1 MTEVEVFQLHGAD
14 VIGIRHLHIVFILL
28 RDPILQLIVVVGVA
42 AGSGLCAVSGF
53 RLHGL
58 RKDILL
64 FKQHIQN
71 PADLRDRPFSAHQR
85 GDRGNQ
91 DIGIV
96 FDVVQLIVVFVV
108 IVLGFVVVQPCLQF
122 CLHSAILRL
131 CRQHILIQRR
141 IGGSGNG
148 RACTLEHQGAGGKQ
162 VGKQQEKRRD

>member
-14 VIGIRHLHIVFILL
+14 VIGVRHLHLVFVFL
-28 RDPILQLIVVVGVA
+28 RDPILQLIVIVGVA
-42 AGSGLCAVSGF
+42 AGSDLHAVSGF

-64 FKQHIQN
+64 FKEHIEDTT
-71 PADLRDRPFSAHQR
+71 DLRDRPLSAHQR
-85 GDRGNQ
+85 GDCGNQ

-122 CLHSAILRL
+122 
-131 CRQHILIQRR
+131 
-141 IGGSGNG
+141 
-148 RACTLEHQGAGGKQ
+148 
-162 VGKQQEKRRD
+162 

>member
-1 MTEVEVFQLHGAD
+1 MTEVKVFQFDGTD
-14 VIGIRHLHIVFILL
+14 VIGVRHLHIVFILL
-28 RDPILQLIVVVGVA
+28 YDPILQLIVIIGVA
-42 AGSGLCAVSGF
+42 AGSCLRAVSGF
-53 RLHGL
+53 RFHGL

-71 PADLRDRPFSAHQR
+71 PADLRDRPLSAHQR

-96 FDVVQLIVVFVV
+96 FDVIQLIVVFVV

-131 CRQHILIQRR
+131 CRQHVLIQRR
-141 IGGSGNG
+141 ISGSGNG
-148 RACTLEHQGAGGKQ
+148 
-162 VGKQQEKRRD
+162 

>member
-14 VIGIRHLHIVFILL
+14 VIGVRYLYLVFVFL
-28 RDPILQLIVVVGVA
+28 RDPILQLVVIIGVA
-42 AGSGLCAVSGF
+42 AGSGPRAVSGF

-96 FDVVQLIVVFVV
+96 FDVVQLIMVFVV
-108 IVLGFVVVQPCLQF
+108 IVLGFVVVQPCL
-122 CLHSAILRL
+122 
-131 CRQHILIQRR
+131 
-141 IGGSGNG
+141 
-148 RACTLEHQGAGGKQ
+148 
-162 VGKQQEKRRD
+162 